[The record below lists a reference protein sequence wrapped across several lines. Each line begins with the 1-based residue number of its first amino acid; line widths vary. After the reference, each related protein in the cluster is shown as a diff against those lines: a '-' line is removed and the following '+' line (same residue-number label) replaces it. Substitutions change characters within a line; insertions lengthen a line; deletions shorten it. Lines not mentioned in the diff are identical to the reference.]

1 MATTSPGGPTR
12 KPAEPAAAGKGLPP
26 LFSYIWQNSRRQQVV
41 ILLVVLAS
49 LPFYFLSLDLPRS
62 IVNDAI
68 QGRAFQHGI
77 TEAPLFAFN
86 LALPAFLGGGS
97 LHYPGMT
104 FSRIAYLMVLS
115 SVFMLLVLING
126 AFRYVINMQKGKLGE
141 DLLRRLRLDL
151 FNLLLR
157 FRPEAVR
164 NVRSAEVA
172 TIIRDEV
179 EPIGGFVGDA
189 YIQPAFLGSQ
199 ALTALGFIL
208 LQSPL
213 LGLLAAAM
221 VLVQGAVI
229 PRLRREQ
236 LRLGRQRQ
244 ARSRSLAG
252 HIGEIVDGI
261 GEVSNH
267 GTAAYERQKVT
278 GLLDELFWIRYRL
291 YGRKFMVKF
300 INSVLAQVTPFL
312 FYALGGYFALRG
324 SLDIGQLVAVIAAY
338 RDLPPPIKE
347 LIDWDQQRQDVE
359 VKYEQIL
366 EQFSLAEL
374 PELAGETP
382 DLAAGGAIAIEALRV
397 RAPSGDVL
405 LDNANLVLPLGA
417 HVLLTG
423 SRGEGFVTLAQLLA
437 RRLTEF
443 DGNVR
448 LAGQDLAAFSPG
460 WIGQNL
466 GYLGPDFVIFGRS
479 IRENIV
485 YGLRGAPIGQDLP
498 LPADQGDRQPGHGPG
513 PHGEGEAAAPS
524 IDLRR
529 AGAADAGELDDMI
542 IALLREI
549 GLADAIYGFGLSR
562 KFDAEPDR
570 DLAQRLIDC
579 RRRLVRELEET
590 HLADLIEPF
599 DPGRFNRY
607 ATIGENLFFGVP
619 VAEGAIEILI
629 EDPEI
634 AALLAEG
641 GLDDSLVALGLKV
654 AATMVEIFSQISSDH
669 AVFERFSF
677 ISSSE
682 LPRFAEIASR
692 AGTRG
697 AGALAYPE
705 CRSLLLLALHYI
717 ETRHRLGLL
726 TAPLAEE
733 IVRTRGRI
741 MALDP
746 ARFAGMLE
754 FHAPD
759 RLCPAAPLRDN
770 LLFGR
775 IDHAMAHAEERIMV
789 TLHKVVHD
797 CGLDRIIYQLG
808 LNQEAGP
815 GGRLLLAAH
824 RCALALARCLVKRPR
839 ILILDQLDLMFPEGQ
854 RATILEMVRR
864 RMEGRTLIVAMRDAP
879 PRDPFDVV
887 VTTRGSRIES
897 VSKPSAPLAVQETAP
912 EAPIEELAEIQALRD
927 VPMFA
932 ALDTP
937 RLKLIAFTCER
948 ISFEQDQILFR
959 QGDLADAAYIIL
971 SGTVDAFIELAGER
985 LLLST
990 TGRHSIVGEMG
1001 LISGAPRSATVVA
1014 TTEVAALK
1022 IAKDIFLNLLAE
1034 LPSVA
1039 LVVMRDQVRRLVI
1052 AEERLTRLLQHPSTS
1067 SRNPASSGNHRP

>member
-1 MATTSPGGPTR
+1 MATTSSGGSAR
-12 KPAEPAAAGKGLPP
+12 KSSEPAAAGKGLPP
-26 LFSYIWQNSRRQQVV
+26 LFSYIWQNSRRQQIV
-41 ILLVVLAS
+41 ILIIVLAS

-86 LALPAFLGGGS
+86 LALPAFLGGGT

-115 SVFMLLVLING
+115 CVFMLLVLING

-267 GTAAYERQKVT
+267 GTAAYERQKIS

-374 PELAGETP
+374 PEFAGEAP
-382 DLAAGGAIAIEALRV
+382 DLAAGSTIAIEALRV

-443 DGNVR
+443 DGRVR

-460 WIGQNL
+460 WIGESL
-466 GYLGPDFVIFGRS
+466 GYLGPDCAVFGRS
-479 IRENIV
+479 LRENIV
-485 YGLRGAPIGQDLP
+485 YSLRSPPVKQDPP
-498 LPADQGDRQPGHGPG
+498 LADRGSHLPGHGPG
-513 PHGEGEAAAPS
+513 THGEAETAAPT

-529 AGAADAGELDDMI
+529 AGAANAGELDDMI
-542 IALLREI
+542 VTLLREI

-562 KFDAEPDR
+562 KFDAEPDS

-579 RRRLVRELEET
+579 RRRLVQELEET

-599 DPGRFNRY
+599 DPARFNRY

-619 VAEGAIEILI
+619 VAEGAIETLI
-629 EDPEI
+629 EDTEI

-641 GLDDSLVALGLKV
+641 RLDDSLIALGLKV

-677 ISSSE
+677 ISSSD

-697 AGALAYPE
+697 TGALAHPE
-705 CRSLLLLALHYI
+705 RRSLLLLALHYV

-726 TAPLAEE
+726 TGALAEE
-733 IVRTRGRI
+733 IVRARGRI

-746 ARFAGMLE
+746 ARFARMLE

-775 IDHAMAHAEERIMV
+775 IDHAMAHAEERVMV
-789 TLHKVVHD
+789 TLRKVVHD
-797 CGLDRIIYQLG
+797 CGLEPVIYQLG
-808 LNQEAGP
+808 LDQKAGP
-815 GGRLLLAAH
+815 GGRLLSATH
-824 RCALALARCLVKRPR
+824 RCALALARCLIKRPK
-839 ILILDQLDLMFPEGQ
+839 ILILDQLDLMFPEGE
-854 RATILEMVRR
+854 RATILEVAKR
-864 RMEGRTLIVAMRDAP
+864 RMAGRTLIVAMRDTTV
-879 PRDPFDVV
+879 RDSFDIV
-887 VTTRGSRIES
+887 VTTRGNRIES
-897 VSKPSAPLAVQETAP
+897 VSKPSAPSTVEEAGPETP
-912 EAPIEELAEIQALRD
+912 TEELAEIQALRD

-948 ISFEQDQILFR
+948 ISFEKDQVLFR
-959 QGDLADAAYIIL
+959 QGDIADAAYIIL
-971 SGTVDAFIELAGER
+971 SGTADAFMELADER
-985 LLLST
+985 LHLSST
-990 TGRHSIVGEMG
+990 ERHSIIGEMG
-1001 LISGAPRSATVVA
+1001 LISGAPRSATIVA
-1014 TTEVAALK
+1014 ATEITALK
-1022 IAKDIFLNLLAE
+1022 IEKDIFLNLIVE

-1039 LVVMRDQVRRLVI
+1039 LVVMRDQVRRLI
-1052 AEERLTRLLQHPSTS
+1052 LAEERLTRLLQREPTS
-1067 SRNPASSGNHRP
+1067 S

>member
-1 MATTSPGGPTR
+1 MKRAFMATTPPGRSAR
-12 KPAEPAAAGKGLPP
+12 KSAEAAAAGKGLPP

-41 ILLVVLAS
+41 VLIVVLAS

-68 QGRAFQHGI
+68 QGRAFQHGAA
-77 TEAPLFAFN
+77 EAPLFAFN
-86 LALPAFLGGGS
+86 LALPSFLGGGT
-97 LHYPGMT
+97 LHYPGMEL
-104 FSRIAYLMVLS
+104 SRIAYLMVLS
-115 SVFMLLVLING
+115 SAFMLLVLVNG

-141 DLLRRLRLDL
+141 GLLRRLRLDL

-199 ALTALGFIL
+199 ALTALAFIL

-267 GTAAYERQKVT
+267 GTAAYERQKIT
-278 GLLDELFWIRYRL
+278 GILDDLFWIRYRL

-374 PELAGETP
+374 PEPAGETP
-382 DLAAGGAIAIEALRV
+382 QLAAGGTIAIEALRV

-417 HVLLTG
+417 HVMLTG
-423 SRGEGFVTLAQLLA
+423 SRGEGFITLAQVLA

-443 DGNVR
+443 DGTVR
-448 LAGQDLAAFSPG
+448 LAGQDIAAFSPG
-460 WIGQNL
+460 WIGENL
-466 GYLGPDFVIFGRS
+466 GYLGPDFIIFGRS

-485 YGLRGAPIGQDLP
+485 YSLRGPRAGQGLP
-498 LPADQGDRQPGHGPG
+498 SPADPGGGRPDQAIRPG
-513 PHGEGEAAAPS
+513 GEAEAATSS

-529 AGAADAGELDDMI
+529 AGAAHAGELDDI
-542 IALLREI
+542 IVALLGEI
-549 GLADAIYGFGLSR
+549 GLADAVYGFGLSR
-562 KFDAEPDR
+562 TFNLEPDR
-570 DLAQRLIDC
+570 DLAERLVDC
-579 RRRLVRELEET
+579 RRRLVQELEAT

-599 DPGRFNRY
+599 DPARFNRY

-619 VAEGAIEILI
+619 VAEGAIETLI
-629 EDPEI
+629 EDAEI

-641 GLDDSLVALGLKV
+641 GLGDSLVALGLKV
-654 AATMVEIFSQISSDH
+654 AATMVEIFSQIASDH

-677 ISSSE
+677 ISSSD

-692 AGTRG
+692 AGSRG
-697 AGALAYPE
+697 TSALTYPE
-705 CRSLLLLALHYI
+705 RRSLLLLALHYV

-726 TAPLAEE
+726 TAPLADE

-746 ARFAGMLE
+746 ARFARLLE
-754 FHAPD
+754 FYAPD
-759 RLCPAAPLRDN
+759 RLCPVAPLRDN

-789 TLHKVVHD
+789 ALRKVVRD
-797 CGLDRIIYQLG
+797 CGLERIIYQLG
-808 LNQEAGP
+808 LDQEAGP
-815 GGRLLLAAH
+815 GGRLLPATH
-824 RCALALARCLVKRPR
+824 RCALALARCLIKRPR
-839 ILILDQLDLMFPEGQ
+839 ILILDQLDLMFAEGQ
-854 RATILEMVRR
+854 RATILEVVRR
-864 RMEGRTLIVAMRDAP
+864 HMAGRTLVVAMRDTTS
-879 PRDPFDVV
+879 RDLFDIV
-887 VTTRGSRIES
+887 VTTRGNRIES
-897 VSKPSAPLAVQETAP
+897 VSKPSAPSDAQEAAAQTP
-912 EAPIEELAEIQALRD
+912 VEELAEIQALRD

-948 ISFEQDQILFR
+948 ISFEQDEILFR
-959 QGDLADAAYIIL
+959 QGDIADAAYVIL
-971 SGTVDAFIELAGER
+971 SGTADAFMELPGER
-985 LLLST
+985 LHLST
-990 TGRHSIVGEMG
+990 TGRHSIIGEMG

-1014 TTEVAALK
+1014 TTDVTVLK
-1022 IAKDIFLNLLAE
+1022 IAKDIFLNLIAE
-1034 LPSVA
+1034 LPAVA
-1039 LVVMRDQVRRLVI
+1039 LVVMRDQVKRLSL
-1052 AEERLTRLLQHPSTS
+1052 AEERLTRMLQGQSTPS
-1067 SRNPASSGNHRP
+1067 

>member
-1 MATTSPGGPTR
+1 MANRLHGGPTR
-12 KPAEPAAAGKGLPP
+12 KSPEPAAAGKGLPP
-26 LFSYIWQNSRRQQVV
+26 LFPYIWRNSRRQQVV
-41 ILLVVLAS
+41 ILAIVLLS

-68 QGRAFQHGI
+68 QGRAFQHGAV
-77 TEAPLFAFN
+77 EAPLFAFN
-86 LALPAFLGGGS
+86 LTLPAFLGGGAVS
-97 LHYPGMT
+97 YPGVT

-115 SVFMLLVLING
+115 SVFMVLVLVNG

-141 DLLRRLRLDL
+141 ALLRRLRLDL

-213 LGLLAAAM
+213 LGILAAAM
-221 VLVQGAVI
+221 VLVQGAII

-261 GEVSNH
+261 AEVSNH
-267 GTAAYERQKVT
+267 GTAAYERQKIT
-278 GLLDELFWIRYRL
+278 SILDDLFWIRYRL

-374 PELAGETP
+374 PELAGETS
-382 DLAAGGAIAIEALRV
+382 DLAAGSTIAIEALRV
-397 RAPSGDVL
+397 HAPSGDVL
-405 LDNANLVLPLGA
+405 LDNANLSLPVGA

-423 SRGEGFVTLAQLLA
+423 SRGEGFITLAQVLA

-443 DGNVR
+443 GGR
-448 LAGQDLAAFSPG
+448 IQIAGQDIAAFSPG
-460 WIGQNL
+460 WIGENL
-466 GYLGPDFVIFGRS
+466 GYLGPDCTIFGRS
-479 IRENIV
+479 LRDNIV
-485 YGLRGAPIGQDLP
+485 YSLRAPPAGQDLP
-498 LPADQGDRQPGHGPG
+498 LADLWAPDLPLPSGSTGSRPGPG
-513 PHGEGEAAAPS
+513 AEAAAAS
-524 IDLRR
+524 VDLRR
-529 AGAADAGELDDMI
+529 AGAADARELDDMI
-542 IALLREI
+542 VTLLREI
-549 GLADAIYGFGLSR
+549 GLADAVYGFGLSR
-562 KFDAEPDR
+562 KFSADPDP
-570 DLAQRLIDC
+570 DLARRLVDC
-579 RRRLVRELEET
+579 RRRLVQELAAT
-590 HLADLIEPF
+590 HLAELIEPF
-599 DPGRFNRY
+599 DPARFNRY
-607 ATIGENLFFGVP
+607 ASIGENLFFGVP
-619 VAEGAIEILI
+619 VAEGAVETLI
-629 EDPEI
+629 EDPQI

-641 GLDDSLVALGLKV
+641 ELDDSLLALGLKV
-654 AATMVEIFSQISSDH
+654 AATMVEIFSRIASDH
-669 AVFERFSF
+669 VVFERFSF
-677 ISSSE
+677 ISSSD

-697 AGALAYPE
+697 TDALAYPE
-705 CRSLLLLALHYI
+705 RRSLLMLAFHYV

-726 TAPLAEE
+726 TEALAEE
-733 IVRTRGRI
+733 IVRARRRI

-746 ARFAGMLE
+746 ARFARVLE

-775 IDHAMAHAEERIMV
+775 IDHAIAGAEERVMV

-797 CGLDRIIYQLG
+797 CGLEPIIYQLG
-808 LNQEAGP
+808 LDQEAGP
-815 GGRLLLAAH
+815 GGRLLLPTH
-824 RCALALARCLVKRPR
+824 KCALALARCLIKRPK
-839 ILILDQLDLMFPEGQ
+839 ILILDQLDLMFPESQ
-854 RATILEMVRR
+854 RAAILDAVRR
-864 RMEGRTLIVAMRDAP
+864 RMAGRTLIVAMRDATLP
-879 PRDPFDVV
+879 DSFDVV
-887 VTTRGSRIES
+887 VTTRGNRIES
-897 VSKPSAPLAVQETAP
+897 VTRPSAPLVPEETPP
-912 EAPIEELAEIQALRD
+912 ETLVEELAEIQALRD

-948 ISFEQDQILFR
+948 VSFGRSQVLFR
-959 QGDLADAAYIIL
+959 QGDVADAAYIIL
-971 SGTVDAFIELAGER
+971 SGTTDIFMELADER
-985 LLLST
+985 LHLST
-990 TGRHSIVGEMG
+990 TGRHSIIGEMG

-1014 TTEVAALK
+1014 TTEVVALK
-1022 IAKDIFLNLLAE
+1022 IAKDIFLNLIAE
-1034 LPSVA
+1034 LPAVA
-1039 LVVMRDQVRRLVI
+1039 LVVMRDQVRRLGV
-1052 AEERLTRLLQHPSTS
+1052 AEERLTRLMQRQPTS
-1067 SRNPASSGNHRP
+1067 